1 MTMHKIIGAFIVLF
15 LLSSCKNDSE
25 QVFMKN
31 IDGKWNKKTEQKFDF
46 KITDAQNPKN
56 IIFVVRNNNDYP
68 YSNIRLIVNFADAK
82 MRNKS
87 TDTLNY
93 ILAEPN
99 GTWLGKG
106 FGETKEILFQYKL
119 NYKFPANGDYSLN
132 VIQAMR
138 TDILPG
144 IEDVGVKIETAK
156 P

>member
-56 IIFVVRNNNDYP
+56 IIFVIRNNNDYP
-68 YSNIRLIVNFADAK
+68 YSNIRLIVNFADAQ

-138 TDILPG
+138 TDNLPG